1 MGIQDGGKVN
11 PTDFLNQAIR
21 PALLKLPQKM
31 RSREAEAM
39 ILAICLQE
47 SDGLRARLQYGGG
60 PARGYAQFEL
70 IGVRGVLEHPATKGQ
85 AEALCAILD
94 VPVAPETVYEAVA
107 WHDMLAVVF
116 ARLALW
122 RLPDS
127 LPGEAEPDKG
137 WSQYLAAWGPGKP
150 HPQKWAANWNQAWG
164 LV

>member
-1 MGIQDGGKVN
+1 MN
-11 PTDFLNQAIR
+11 PQDFLNQAIR

-31 RSREAEAM
+31 RSVDAEAM

-47 SDGLRARLQYGGG
+47 SELRHRRQIGG

-94 VPVAPETVYEAVA
+94 VPVAPETVYEAIA
-107 WHDMLAVVF
+107 WQDMLAVVF

-122 RLPDS
+122 RDPAPLPYES
-127 LPGEAEPDKG
+127 EPDAG
-137 WSQYLAAWGPGKP
+137 WQYYVRQWKPGKP
-150 HPQKWAANWNQAWG
+150 HPQKWAANWDQAWG